1 MENLK
6 ICLDGIELACVPVG
20 AFSIG
25 ELAREVVWRG
35 EGIEILASVCN
46 ETLSLQILCE
56 GESVLVFAGKVTA
69 PVTFECKVP
78 EGKKLTLNLH

>member
-6 ICLDGIELACVPVG
+6 ICLDVIELACVPVG
-20 AFSIG
+20 SISMDD
-25 ELAREVVWRG
+25 LARDVVWRG

-56 GESVLVFAGKVTA
+56 RESVLVFAGKVTG
-69 PVTFECKVP
+69 PVTFECKVA
-78 EGKKLTLNLH
+78 EGRKLTLNLH